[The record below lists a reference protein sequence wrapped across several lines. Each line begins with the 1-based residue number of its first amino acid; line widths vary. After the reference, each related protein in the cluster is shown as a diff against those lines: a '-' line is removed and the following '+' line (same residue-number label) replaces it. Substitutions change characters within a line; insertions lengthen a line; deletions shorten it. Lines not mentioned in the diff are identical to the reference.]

1 MEVSIARR
9 TFGPAL
15 ISSFGSS
22 YNHQLDHRC
31 WMYEGSPYHQAS
43 ISITN
48 FWLGPFLTTGHFLKD
63 GGFSSIPPT
72 YDQHT
77 KPFA

>member
-1 MEVSIARR
+1 
-9 TFGPAL
+9 
-15 ISSFGSS
+15 
-22 YNHQLDHRC
+22 
-31 WMYEGSPYHQAS
+31 MYEGSPYHQAS